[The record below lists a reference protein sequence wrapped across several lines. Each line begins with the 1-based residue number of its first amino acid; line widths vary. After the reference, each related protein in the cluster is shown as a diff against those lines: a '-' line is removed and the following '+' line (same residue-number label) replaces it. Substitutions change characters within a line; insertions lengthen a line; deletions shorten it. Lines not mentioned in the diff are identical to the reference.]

1 MADNKIKIEIFSAPA
16 CKKCIK
22 AFRRVEAVLAELEND
37 AIELRKVDIV
47 EELDYAIKLG
57 LRATPAITING
68 KLVFTATPTHSDLRV
83 AIQSQLSS

>member
-1 MADNKIKIEIFSAPA
+1 MANSKIKIEVFSAPV
-16 CKKCIK
+16 CRKCIK
-22 AFRRVEAVLAELEND
+22 TFRLVETVVSELQND
-37 AIELRKVDIV
+37 SIELRKVDIV
-47 EELDYAIKLG
+47 EELDYAIELG